1 MRFAPAL
8 AAAALVS
15 VAPAFADGHAQHDDA
30 LHNDAMH
37 SDNAL
42 AAAIASDIR
51 ADDMARD
58 QYRHPAET
66 LKFFQVE
73 PDMKIGEYAPG
84 GGWYTRILAPYVGK
98 EGEYVALWY
107 NLDEVP
113 FPDDAKARIAAR
125 SAGFADEIA
134 AWTGMEDG
142 NFSSMLTNEA
152 SDEDA
157 GTFDRIMIF
166 RSLHGLSNWNMIDSE
181 LKAMRDLLK
190 DDGMLGIVQHRAADD
205 ANHTYSTGP
214 RGYVSQDAVI
224 NLAEFYGFE
233 LVGMSDINA
242 NPNDTADHEVGVWYL
257 PPSFSGTEDTDTQER
272 AARIAIGESDRMTLL
287 FRKK

>member
-1 MRFAPAL
+1 MRFAHIL

-15 VAPAFADGHAQHDDA
+15 AAPAFADGHAMHD
-30 LHNDAMH
+30 DAMH
-37 SDNAL
+37 SDDAL
-42 AAAIASDIR
+42 AAVIASDIR

-58 QYRHPAET
+58 QFRNPAET
-66 LKFFQVE
+66 LEFFQVA

-98 EGEYVALWY
+98 EGEYVALWF

-113 FPDDAKARIAAR
+113 FPEDAKERITAR
-125 SAGFADEIA
+125 SAGFADEVA

-142 NFSSMLTNEA
+142 NFSSMLMNEA
-152 SDEDA
+152 SEEDA

-166 RSLHGLSNWNMIDSE
+166 RSLHGLSNWNMIDVE

-190 DDGMLGIVQHRAADD
+190 EDGMLGIVQHRAAHGADH
-205 ANHTYSTGP
+205 AYSSGR
-214 RGYVSQDAVI
+214 RGYISQDAVI
-224 NLAEFYGFE
+224 NLADFYGLE
-233 LVGMSDINA
+233 LVGMSDVNA
-242 NPNDTADHEVGVWYL
+242 NPNDTADHEGGVWYL
-257 PPSFSGTEDTDTQER
+257 PPSFRGTEDTDTEER
-272 AARIAIGESDRMTLL
+272 AARLAIGESDRMTLL